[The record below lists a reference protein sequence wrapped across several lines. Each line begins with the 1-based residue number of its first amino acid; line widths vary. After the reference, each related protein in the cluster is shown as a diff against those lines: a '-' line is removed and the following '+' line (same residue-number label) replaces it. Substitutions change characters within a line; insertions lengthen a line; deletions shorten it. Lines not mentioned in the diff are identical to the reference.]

1 MAQRGLTVAAGET
14 WALNELSSE
23 VLENEPGRRDEIR
36 EFLRGL
42 YDGAPDMPKAGGVV
56 FNLFVPSDLR
66 DAMAYKTSLEAWLT
80 DAVFW
85 GDLDKYVDYFAEE
98 VYASPLNWGVAGA
111 SLATRAEYLNDY
123 FFHMTRLA
131 EAGPETVEAARKFF
145 RRTYV
150 PLANAAWP
158 HELIGK
164 TNLVSADTMSQFIS
178 TEVYAIRQYADADPE
193 AVPDTIGFAWAPNP
207 AEQRYSVEGRDM
219 IAARLASAIRE
230 ASENEVGSN
239 LGACGPA
246 DENVWCT
253 GDVEGAFLNDAWKI
267 FASWD

>member
-164 TNLVSADTMSQFIS
+164 TNLVSADTMSQCIS
-178 TEVYAIRQYADADPE
+178 TEVYAIRQ
-193 AVPDTIGFAWAPNP
+193 
-207 AEQRYSVEGRDM
+207 
-219 IAARLASAIRE
+219 
-230 ASENEVGSN
+230 
-239 LGACGPA
+239 
-246 DENVWCT
+246 
-253 GDVEGAFLNDAWKI
+253 
-267 FASWD
+267 